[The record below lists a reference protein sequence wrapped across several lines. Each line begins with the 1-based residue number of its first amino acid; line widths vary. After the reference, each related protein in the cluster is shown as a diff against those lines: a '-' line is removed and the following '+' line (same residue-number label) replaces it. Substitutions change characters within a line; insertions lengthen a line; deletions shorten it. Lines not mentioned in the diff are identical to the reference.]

1 MVLEA
6 IDSDVIK
13 TYVRLGMGVGI
24 VAEMAMR
31 EEPAGS
37 DLVAR
42 PLGSL
47 LGSNV
52 TRIAFKRGAY
62 LRNYVYVFAE
72 LLSDR
77 LSRKLIEKAM
87 NGDASDFG
95 L

>member
-1 MVLEA
+1 
-6 IDSDVIK
+6 
-13 TYVRLGMGVGI
+13 MGVGI

-31 EEPAGS
+31 EEPPNS

-42 PLGSL
+42 PLGPL

-62 LRNYVYVFAE
+62 LRNYVYAFAE
-72 LLSDR
+72 LLSER
-77 LSRKLIEKAM
+77 LNRKLIEKAM
-87 NGDASDFG
+87 TGEADDFG